1 MWGVFLRLSGIQGR
15 DFSLITLR
23 ILTRTSMVLSR
34 GETKKN
40 SVRSTP
46 KQEKKPQS
54 TFQSLKQSLKLS
66 NNKKLK
72 QDTVQPSSDTSKSVK
87 TKKIGTYSKRT
98 GTQRKRIS
106 TQRFSLF
113 TYGNVQVMNSF
124 VPIHNDIPNSS
135 YNRRNSQVSANNAA
149 GTSRASFNDTQSQ
162 DSQNTIK
169 LKPTSLM
176 AKGPIE
182 IYQIC
187 TGFDKVKEDMVPVQ
201 KSSKPSSHDGHVVN
215 YLSIGRHGDIV
226 HPVLPKLQITRLN
239 GTGFKYFISFYN
251 PERYWEIEFLPL
263 TCQSQSELENS
274 VKAFENVINKI
285 CHFSH
290 INEEATI
297 GNNESLSDKF
307 TVPPTLDMEPPNI
320 ELTDD
325 DDDDLNYLLD
335 EEDEHGCTDNSFSV
349 ISNTC
354 SNLSASFLYP
364 SDPTNAVSI
373 SINEAFKNAIRRTA
387 PVLNIPIMAPS
398 IHLKQQNKRYSS
410 YSFIESSPYLQDRHR
425 RLQRR
430 SISGLGDL

>member
-1 MWGVFLRLSGIQGR
+1 
-15 DFSLITLR
+15 
-23 ILTRTSMVLSR
+23 MVLSR

-40 SVRSTP
+40 SVRLTA

-54 TFQSLKQSLKLS
+54 TFQTLKQSLKLS

-72 QDTVQPSSDTSKSVK
+72 QDSTQHSNDTNKSVK
-87 TKKIGTYSKRT
+87 AKKNGTSSKKT

-135 YNRRNSQVSANNAA
+135 CIRRNSQVSANNVTESS
-149 GTSRASFNDTQSQ
+149 GVFFNDTQSQ

-187 TGFDKVKEDMVPVQ
+187 TGFDKLKENIAPFQ
-201 KSSKPSSHDGHVVN
+201 KSSKA
-215 YLSIGRHGDIV
+215 I
-226 HPVLPKLQITRLN
+226 LPKLQITRLN
-239 GTGFKYFISFYN
+239 GAGFKYFISFYN

-263 TCQSQSELENS
+263 ISQSQSELENS
-274 VKAFENVINKI
+274 VKAFENVISKI
-285 CHFSH
+285 CQFSH
-290 INEEATI
+290 INEGATI

-307 TVPPTLDMEPPNI
+307 KLPPTSDIEPPNTEI
-320 ELTDD
+320 INNDD
-325 DDDDLNYLLD
+325 DNDDDDDNYDDDDLNYLLD
-335 EEDEHGCTDNSFSV
+335 EEYEQGCTDNSFSV

-354 SNLSASFLYP
+354 SNLNASFLYP
-364 SDPTNAVSI
+364 SDPTDAVSI

-387 PVLNIPIMAPS
+387 PVLNIPIAAPS
-398 IHLKQQNKRYSS
+398 IHSKQQNKRYSS
-410 YSFIESSPYLQDRHR
+410 YPFIDSPPYLQDRHR
-425 RLQRR
+425 RFQRR

>member
-1 MWGVFLRLSGIQGR
+1 
-15 DFSLITLR
+15 
-23 ILTRTSMVLSR
+23 MVLSR

-40 SVRSTP
+40 SVRLTA

-54 TFQSLKQSLKLS
+54 TFQTLKRSLKLS

-72 QDTVQPSSDTSKSVK
+72 QDSTQHSNDTNKSVK
-87 TKKIGTYSKRT
+87 AKKNGTSSKKT

-135 YNRRNSQVSANNAA
+135 CIRRNSQVSANNVTESS
-149 GTSRASFNDTQSQ
+149 GVFFNDTQSQ

-187 TGFDKVKEDMVPVQ
+187 TGFDKLKENIAPFQ
-201 KSSKPSSHDGHVVN
+201 KSSKASSHDGHVVN

-239 GTGFKYFISFYN
+239 GAGFKYFISFYN

-263 TCQSQSELENS
+263 ISQSQSELENS
-274 VKAFENVINKI
+274 VKAFENVISKI
-285 CHFSH
+285 CQFSH
-290 INEEATI
+290 INEGATI

-307 TVPPTLDMEPPNI
+307 KLPPTSDIEPPNTEI
-320 ELTDD
+320 INNDD
-325 DDDDLNYLLD
+325 DNDDDDDNYDDDDLNYLLD
-335 EEDEHGCTDNSFSV
+335 EEYEQGCTDNSFSV

-354 SNLSASFLYP
+354 SNLNASFLYP
-364 SDPTNAVSI
+364 SDPTDAVSI

-387 PVLNIPIMAPS
+387 PVLNIPIAAPS
-398 IHLKQQNKRYSS
+398 IHSKQQNKRYSS
-410 YSFIESSPYLQDRHR
+410 YPFIDSPPYLQDRHR
-425 RLQRR
+425 RFQRR